1 MVDQFENDIFI
12 SYAHLDNQPLPF
24 ARKPQGWVFGFYE
37 TLKIFIGEYLG
48 REPKIWVD
56 KQLEGSDYFGD
67 EIVAQLTKSKLLI
80 SVFSPRYV
88 ESDWCIKE
96 LDEFFDYAEENGG
109 FRIGNK
115 VRVCKVMK
123 YPVTL
128 EAQPEKL
135 QGLLGY
141 DFFKCDEGS
150 EKTIEFR
157 PEFGD
162 ESLQN
167 FYLKTSDVAKEV
179 SKIIKTKCNGVKNSV
194 EEVDETIGEEHIEP
208 KLTSVYLAETTFDL
222 QVERDK
228 IRRELEA
235 HGYTVLPN
243 QPLPL
248 NIPDFENKV
257 REHLK
262 SCTLSI
268 HLIGHRYG
276 VVPEGAE
283 RSVVELQNKL
293 AAERSE
299 KERAFSRLLWM
310 PEGLPMPEQR
320 QQDFIKSLQ
329 DDLEL
334 VQSSL
339 EEIKTIILDKLKC
352 HQPSQEPITDKVQI
366 YLICEQRD
374 FEAIEPLYTYLETQE
389 VDVILPPF
397 EGDEAQVR
405 QGHQDKLKLCDA
417 ALIYW
422 GNVNELWLQTKL
434 RELQKIAG
442 YGRLKPMLARA
453 IYVDKPQ
460 TSQKQRFQTQQALL
474 INKAEALLEDSLKPF
489 LDQITGK

>member
-1 MVDQFENDIFI
+1 MEVLSTRSEG
-12 SYAHLDNQPLPF
+12 
-24 ARKPQGWVFGFYE
+24 QGAYPVCITDLLVTPSGFYE
-37 TLKIFIGEYLG
+37 TLKIFVGEYLG

-67 EIVAQLTKSKLLI
+67 EIVDQLKKAKILV

-88 ESDWCIKE
+88 ESEWCRKE
-96 LDEFFDYAEENGG
+96 LHEFCDYAEENGC
-109 FRIGNK
+109 FCIGNK
-115 VRVCKVMK
+115 ARVCKVIK
-123 YPVTL
+123 YPVRL
-128 EAQPEKL
+128 EEQPENL

-141 DFFKCDEGS
+141 EFFKSDRVS
-150 EKTIEFR
+150 EKISEFR
-157 PEFGD
+157 PEFGE
-162 ESLQN
+162 ESLIN
-167 FYLKTSDVAKEV
+167 FRLKTSDVAKEV
-179 SKIIKTKCNGVKNSV
+179 INIIQTKCNGVKTSV
-194 EEVDETIGEEHIEP
+194 EEVVETIGEEHTEP

-299 KERAFSRLLWM
+299 KEPAFSRLLWM
-310 PEGLPMPEQR
+310 PKKLPMPEQR

-329 DDLEL
+329 DDAEL

-339 EEIKTIILDKLKC
+339 EEMKTIILDKLKC
-352 HQPSQEPITDKVQI
+352 HQHLKEPLTDKVQL
-366 YLICEQRD
+366 YLICDQQD
-374 FEAIEPLYTYLETQE
+374 LEAIDPLYSYLETQKF
-389 VDVILPPF
+389 DVILPPF
-397 EGDEAQVR
+397 E
-405 QGHQDKLKLCDA
+405 
-417 ALIYW
+417 
-422 GNVNELWLQTKL
+422 
-434 RELQKIAG
+434 
-442 YGRLKPMLARA
+442 
-453 IYVDKPQ
+453 
-460 TSQKQRFQTQQALL
+460 
-474 INKAEALLEDSLKPF
+474 
-489 LDQITGK
+489 